1 MVNPASE
8 SWSFILALLPA
19 RFRRSRALHQLA
31 PQSDQRALTRREL
44 GRPPRPSSLHFL
56 GTSSQLFSVALS
68 TLHGTNGTYGTNEL
82 PSSPIRPISPFR
94 PMIPPDIFHRH
105 FDYNL
110 R

>member
-1 MVNPASE
+1 MIAFLWICIDGCEKRGFTDGHGSMVNPASE

-56 GTSSQLFSVALS
+56 GTNSLSFSVALS
-68 TLHGTNGTYGTNEL
+68 KLHGTYGT
-82 PSSPIRPISPFR
+82 
-94 PMIPPDIFHRH
+94 DVT
-105 FDYNL
+105 
-110 R
+110 